1 MHQCLILQGPCWPG
15 SQLER
20 SQTSDGPVPQP
31 VGRRSPA
38 PGELVAH
45 ALEALGRRVQACLQR
60 VPCRLSAAASH
71 VSPSASG
78 LLADLSGFIG
88 HSTSRGLVRRAL
100 SNLGDLGR
108 LVPTLSTDVRRDQ
121 RAVGIVDL
129 PIFVLADLSPL
140 LGQVSFLNNVGK
152 QPFVRSIGK
161 AKQVVQAL
169 G

>member
-1 MHQCLILQGPCWPG
+1 VLAWV
-15 SQLER
+15 
-20 SQTSDGPVPQP
+20 TAWTFF
-31 VGRRSPA
+31 RRATGQFLSLWA
-38 PGELVAH
+38 GEAQHLGELVRH
-45 ALEALGRRVQACLQR
+45 APEALGRRVQTCLQR

-88 HSTSRGLVRRAL
+88 HNTSRARGLVRRAL

-152 QPFVRSIGK
+152 QLLVRSIGK